1 MDLHRRSFSR
11 ADDSTE
17 TGTSDSQK
25 GRDPANTQ
33 DEVKLP
39 IETSP
44 EFAGSTSLYV
54 VLRCHGA
61 VELFAVLDAS

>member
-11 ADDSTE
+11 ADDSTA

-33 DEVKLP
+33 DEVELP
-39 IETSP
+39 TETSP
-44 EFAGSTSLYV
+44 EFAGSTSLLV

-61 VELFAVLDAS
+61 VELFAVPDAS

>member
-1 MDLHRRSFSR
+1 MNFHRRSFSR
-11 ADDSTE
+11 ANDSSA

-25 GRDPANTQ
+25 GRGPANAQ
-33 DEVKLP
+33 DKVELRT
-39 IETSP
+39 ETSP

-61 VELFAVLDAS
+61 VELFVVLDAS

>member
-1 MDLHRRSFSR
+1 MGFHRRSFSR
-11 ADDSTE
+11 ADDSTA

-25 GRDPANTQ
+25 GRGPANTQ
-33 DEVKLP
+33 DEVELP

-61 VELFAVLDAS
+61 VELFAVLGAS

>member
-1 MDLHRRSFSR
+1 MQLVRQSVSR
-11 ADDSTE
+11 ADDPTA

-33 DEVKLP
+33 DEVELP

-61 VELFAVLDAS
+61 VKLFAVLGAS